1 MTLRYTILSGKKKK
15 KKKKANNSL
24 ARKLSYSI
32 MGNQLSSQLS
42 YVTHSDS

>member
-1 MTLRYTILSGKKKK
+1 MTLRYTILAGKKKK
-15 KKKKANNSL
+15 KEKANNSL

-42 YVTHSDS
+42 YVTHTL